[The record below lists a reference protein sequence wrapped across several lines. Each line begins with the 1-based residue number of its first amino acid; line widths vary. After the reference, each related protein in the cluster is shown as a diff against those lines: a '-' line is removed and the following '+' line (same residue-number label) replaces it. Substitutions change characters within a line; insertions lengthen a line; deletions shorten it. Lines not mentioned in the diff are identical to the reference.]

1 LTGFLASDERN
12 IEVVMMRLLFSFF
25 LLALVFACPAEAQ
38 RSGGEVEIWPRKKAP
53 LPTRPPAKPR
63 GSMVPSSRSNGV
75 LFVITNPPSAEIVI
89 KNNQGETVKQSR
101 ANDGELRAELPAGPY
116 LVQVTSSDLAPFSSK
131 VILRPG
137 GIRVVTADLK
147 FNSGSIVI
155 GPIEPDAVIF
165 IDGEKVAEWKRN
177 ENMAEIE
184 DVLPGKHLLRIT
196 HPNMAAYE
204 KEIVVQ
210 ASSTTIVMPRF
221 APAPAELLL
230 KSNPGA
236 AVYINGMFH
245 GKVLGDG
252 TLKLTKMHAGEHELK
267 LVKDGY
273 DDHKEKIKIQ
283 PGDSVL
289 EKPLKMKKMY
299 AGIADFFMDGGS
311 LWTLP
316 KSWQVTSGKMLVR
329 GPEIGLVADRVYKDF
344 RLEFD
349 ITLLNGKGAVW
360 VIRARDENNYYVFQL
375 SGDKGVSPNTF
386 RSYLCR
392 DGKIQLLKTTTVAE
406 DISQPNDSLH
416 IVVEAK
422 GNQISHFIETA
433 SRPHEGGIQPLDVL
447 TDTTLSHGRI
457 GFSTKDNEEFIVYLF
472 VAEPIMK

>member
-1 LTGFLASDERN
+1 MIRFL
-12 IEVVMMRLLFSFF
+12 ISFF
-25 LLALVFACPAEAQ
+25 LLALAFACPVEAQ
-38 RSGGEVEIWPRKKAP
+38 RDVEVWPSKKPP
-53 LPTRPPAKPR
+53 LRPINPK
-63 GSMVPSSRSNGV
+63 GSKVPLSRANGV
-75 LFVITNPPSAEIVI
+75 LFVITNPPTAEIVI
-89 KNNQGETVKQSR
+89 KNNQGVTVKQTR
-101 ANDGELRAELPAGPY
+101 ANDGELRAELPAGTY
-116 LVQVTSSDLAPFSSK
+116 LVEVTSSDLAPFASK
-131 VILRPG
+131 VVLRQG

-177 ENMAEIE
+177 DNTVEIE
-184 DVLPGKHLLRIT
+184 DVLPGKHLLTIT
-196 HPNMAAYE
+196 HPTIAPYE
-204 KEIVVQ
+204 KEIIVQ
-210 ASSTTIVMPRF
+210 ASSSTIVMTKF
-221 APAPAELLL
+221 MPAPAELLL

-236 AVYINGMFH
+236 GVYINGQFQ

-252 TLKLTKMHAGEHELK
+252 TLKLTKLRAGEQELK

-273 DDHKEKIKIQ
+273 DDYKEKIKLQ

-289 EKPLKMKKMY
+289 EKPLTVKKTY
-299 AGIADFFMDGGS
+299 AGFADFFMDGGS
-311 LWTLP
+311 FWALP
-316 KSWQVTSGKMLVR
+316 KSWHVTSGKMHVR

-349 ITLLNGKGAVW
+349 ITLFNGKGAVW

-375 SGDKGVSPNTF
+375 SGDKGTYPNTF
-386 RSYLCR
+386 RSYLCK
-392 DGKIQLLKTTTVAE
+392 DGKVQLLKTTAVTE

-416 IVVEAK
+416 IVVVAK
-422 GNQISHFIETA
+422 GNEISHFIETA
-433 SRPHEGGIQPLDVL
+433 SKPREGGIQPLDVL
-447 TDTTLSHGRI
+447 IDTALSHGRI